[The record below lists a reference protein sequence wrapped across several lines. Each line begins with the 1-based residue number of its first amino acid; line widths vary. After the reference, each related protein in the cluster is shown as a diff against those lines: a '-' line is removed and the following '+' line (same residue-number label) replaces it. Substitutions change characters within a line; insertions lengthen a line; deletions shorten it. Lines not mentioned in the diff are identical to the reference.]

1 MSIGIH
7 PVGTEATLHGILDAL
22 NGGSGSGSSGIESLL
37 KDSTGK
43 EIVDSLKDIKNAI
56 KSKETATIYGIRI
69 NASEGDPSEK
79 VQYIADA
86 VGMTPAH
93 MDYTNGVFDYGSWEN
108 AFFMPRPCM
117 LKYDGT
123 VDYYLDPS
131 DYSKREDGVTPS
143 DVANTAYAG
152 NAMMEWGQHGKKIW
166 YKIVPEGNGT
176 GASIYIADEK
186 VDSGYKAYSFINKNN
201 RLVDH
206 FYTPCYFG
214 SIIDEKLR
222 SLSGV
227 SGASRCKNKNATAER
242 TAAKL
247 NNPTGVDIWDFE
259 CYADN
264 QLITFL
270 LWLMG
275 KSTDVQTVFGQGLN
289 TNGSDAVN
297 DAFVSGQHDDKGL
310 FYGTNS
316 GAAATY
322 TNAVK
327 VFGMENFWGF
337 MWRREL
343 GYVNVTGT
351 LKYKMTAGTA
361 DGSTAEDYVVS
372 NTGSDYDGYK
382 TGEALPSASGTYI
395 SEMTYNE
402 DAMTPTAAS
411 GTATTHYCDGLWT
424 NLTAV
429 CFSYHGGS
437 SAYSLPC
444 GAVCRV
450 LHGTASLARWHV
462 GASPSC
468 KPLSQEG

>member
-1 MSIGIH
+1 MSK
-7 PVGTEATLHGILDAL
+7 VMR
-22 NGGSGSGSSGIESLL
+22 
-37 KDSTGK
+37 DSTGQALVNAVK
-43 EIVDSLKDIKNAI
+43 EIRNALGG
-56 KSKETATIYGIRI
+56 SKGTVYGFHIS
-69 NASEGDPSEK
+69 ASEGDPSAK
-79 VQYIADA
+79 VTYLADA
-86 VGMTPAH
+86 VGMTPAY
-93 MDYTNGVFDYGSWEN
+93 MDYTTGHFFWGSWRN
-108 AFFMPRPCM
+108 AFFLPKPCM
-117 LKYDGT
+117 LKSDGT
-123 VDYYLDPS
+123 VDYYLNEY
-131 DYSKREDGVTPS
+131 DYSLKEDGTAS
-143 DVANTAYAG
+143 DVANTAYDG
-152 NAMMEWGQHGKKIW
+152 NAMMEWGQNGKVIW
-166 YKIVPEGNGT
+166 YCIVPDAETPT
-176 GASIYIADEK
+176 GASIYIADYQ
-186 VDSGYKAYSFINKNN
+186 VNDNYKAYSFINKNN
-201 RLVDH
+201 QLVDH

-214 SIIDEKLR
+214 SIIDNKLR

-227 SGASRCKNKNATAER
+227 SGASRCKSKNTTAER

-275 KSTDVQTVFGQGLN
+275 KSTNVQAVFGQGLN
-289 TNGSDAVN
+289 SSGSDAIN
-297 DAFVSGQHDDKGL
+297 DEFVSGQHDDKGL

-372 NTGSDYDGYK
+372 NTGSDYNGYK
-382 TGEALPSASGTYI
+382 TGEALPEASGTYI
-395 SEMTYNE
+395 SEMTFND
-402 DAMTPTAAS
+402 DAMTPTAAG
-411 GTATTHYCDGLWT
+411 GTATTHFCDGLWT
-424 NLTAV
+424 NLTGV
-429 CFSYHGGS
+429 CFSYRGGAS
-437 SAYSLPC
+437 NNGLLC
-444 GAVCRV
+444 GAVYRG
-450 LHGTASLARWHV
+450 LNYAASNAYWNL

-468 KPLSQEG
+468 KPLLQEE

>member
-1 MSIGIH
+1 M
-7 PVGTEATLHGILDAL
+7 PKVMR
-22 NGGSGSGSSGIESLL
+22 
-37 KDSTGK
+37 DSTGQALVNAVK
-43 EIVDSLKDIKNAI
+43 EIRNALGG
-56 KSKETATIYGIRI
+56 SKGTVYGFHIS
-69 NASEGDPSEK
+69 ASEGDPSAK
-79 VQYIADA
+79 VTYLADA
-86 VGMTPAH
+86 VGMTPAY
-93 MDYTNGVFDYGSWEN
+93 MDYTTGHFFWGSWRD
-108 AFFMPRPCM
+108 AFFLPKPCM
-117 LKYDGT
+117 LKSDGT
-123 VDYYLDPS
+123 VDYYLNEY
-131 DYSKREDGVTPS
+131 DYSLKEDGTAS
-143 DVANTAYAG
+143 DVANTSYNG
-152 NAMMEWGQHGKKIW
+152 NAMMEWGQNGKIIW
-166 YKIVPEGNGT
+166 YCIVPDETPT
-176 GASIYIADEK
+176 GASIYIADYQ
-186 VDSGYKAYSFINKNN
+186 VNDNYKAYSFINKDNQ
-201 RLVDH
+201 LVDH

-214 SIIDEKLR
+214 SVIDGKLR

-275 KSTDVQTVFGQGLN
+275 KSTDVQTVFGQGLH
-289 TNGSDAVN
+289 TSGSDAVN
-297 DAFVSGQHDDKGL
+297 DAFVSGQHDSKGL

-351 LKYKMTAGTA
+351 LKYKMTAGKA

-372 NTGSDYDGYK
+372 TTGTDYDGYK
-382 TGEALPSASGTYI
+382 TGAALPSASGTYI
-395 SEMTYNE
+395 SKMTFNE
-402 DAMTPTAAS
+402 DAMTPTEAS
-411 GTATTHYCDGLWT
+411 GTSATHFCDGLWT

-429 CFSYHGGS
+429 CFSFRGGFS
-437 SAYSLPC
+437 NTGLPC
-444 GAVCRV
+444 GAVYRA
-450 LHGTASLARWHV
+450 LANAASGAAWYV

-468 KPLSQEG
+468 KPLLQEE